1 MAGADVDVV
10 HSDTCRRATAGGDR
24 GAQGAAGVCLPWAV
38 GSSVVRD
45 GRRAA
50 QARRRRPGDLAHR
63 RLPPAARRGRRGHQ
77 GGHRPA
83 AQGPRAPILNLLINA
98 AEAMTDDSPR
108 DLHVE
113 LRACDPGIL
122 AVTIRDSGRGVAPT
136 ELEHIFHRYVTSKAD
151 GLGMGLSISRSIV
164 EAHRGRIWATRN
176 LDRGLT
182 VRPYVD
188 CDDGVVGRVDTIA

>member
-1 MAGADVDVV
+1 
-10 HSDTCRRATAGGDR
+10 
-24 GAQGAAGVCLPWAV
+24 
-38 GSSVVRD
+38 
-45 GRRAA
+45 
-50 QARRRRPGDLAHR
+50 
-63 RLPPAARRGRRGHQ
+63 
-77 GGHRPA
+77 
-83 AQGPRAPILNLLINA
+83 
-98 AEAMTDDSPR
+98 MTDDSPR

-151 GLGMGLSISRSIV
+151 GLGMGRSIGRSIV